1 MSVKPAVEKY
11 SLYQFTLSPSSGTT
25 PAPTP
30 SVLIGSY
37 VDIEEAFTTAS
48 RIAYNE
54 LRNAQLAMK
63 YAESVEKANSLKVN
77 STEYGYDLV
86 CEHRIILRL
95 WIHVS
100 IGS

>member
-1 MSVKPAVEKY
+1 MSVKPVVEKY

-86 CEHRIILRL
+86 CGHHIILRL

-100 IGS
+100 VGA